1 MSSDVHAEFAAP
13 SRLARRRPVGD
24 RRVINVTVQ
33 SDERLLRTVAEAAAR
48 LGIGRT
54 FMYQLLSAGEVASVH
69 VGRLHKVPV
78 AALKDYV
85 ERSSAQRSDSPP
97 STGDNAAQATGRV

>member
-1 MSSDVHAEFAAP
+1 MSNDVHAQLFAVP
-13 SRLARRRPVGD
+13 PRLRRRKPAGE

-33 SDERLLRTVAEAAAR
+33 SDERLLLTVAEAAAR

-54 FMYQLLSAGEVASVH
+54 FMYQLLSGGEVTSVH

-78 AALKDYV
+78 SALKEYV
-85 ERSSAQRSDSPP
+85 ERSAAKSAEDEAEA
-97 STGDNAAQATGRV
+97 GDDVS

>member
-1 MSSDVHAEFAAP
+1 MSNDVHAELFAAP
-13 SRLARRRPVGD
+13 SRLMRRRPAGE

-33 SDERLLRTVAEAAAR
+33 ADERLLLTVAEAAAR

-54 FMYQLLSAGEVASVH
+54 FMYQLLAAGEVASVH

-78 AALKDYV
+78 SALKDYV
-85 ERSSAQRSDSPP
+85 ERTSSQHSRTHEP
-97 STGDNAAQATGRV
+97 T